1 VLELRAEREHCH
13 AEPILHTTIL
23 NPDPMPT
30 PTMHPPSC
38 RMYWALGGELRAE
51 REHCHAELLEAAAE
65 EGPQQAEAF
74 EWLGHWYREVAGDEL
89 HARKCYQRALA
100 LDPTLVRGVGP

>member
-1 VLELRAEREHCH
+1 MGGDLR
-13 AEPILHTTIL
+13 
-23 NPDPMPT
+23 
-30 PTMHPPSC
+30 S
-38 RMYWALGGELRAE
+38 E

-74 EWLGHWYREVAGDEL
+74 EWLGHWYREVAADEL

-100 LDPTLVRGVGP
+100 LNPTLVGREVCGWSCEGCVCGGNA